1 MEVTETESAEV
12 REKVHEI
19 LIRYSADQTLSV
31 TRDTALVNDLGY
43 HSLAMLEAIFA
54 LEDELEIEIV
64 DDSSAG
70 SIATVGD
77 VEDRIVAILEEA
89 GR

>member
-1 MEVTETESAEV
+1 MTDAESDFV
-12 REKVHEI
+12 REKVRTI
-19 LIRYSADQTLSV
+19 LVQHSADQTLSV

-54 LEDELEIEIV
+54 LEDEIGIELIDDGTASSIV
-64 DDSSAG
+64 
-70 SIATVGD
+70 TVGD

-89 GR
+89 AR